1 MPVTITPKM
10 NATQLS
16 NRKKINWALMSG
28 RDKERGHRRKPTQHT
43 KMFLPGQ
50 PVLES
55 GIYEVIHDKGHRP
68 AHEAVM
74 YRDDPFPVCDQCDV
88 KVRFKLIRSA
98 PYIFDDEDFAQE

>member
-1 MPVTITPKM
+1 M

-16 NRKKINWALMSG
+16 KSPTRKKINWALISG
-28 RDKERGHRRKPTQHT
+28 RDKKKNHRRTPSQHT
-43 KMFLPGQ
+43 QMFLPGQ

-55 GIYEVIHDKGHRP
+55 GIYEVIHDKGHRL

-74 YRDDPFPVCDQCDV
+74 YRDDLFPACDQCEL

-98 PYIFDDEDFAQE
+98 PYIFDDEDFARE

>member
-1 MPVTITPKM
+1 M

-16 NRKKINWALMSG
+16 RIPTRKKINWALVSG
-28 RDKERGHRRKPTQHT
+28 RDKEPRHRRKPLLHS
-43 KMFLPGQ
+43 KVFLPGQ

-55 GIYEVIHDKGHRP
+55 GIYEVIHDQGHRQ

-74 YRDDPFPVCDQCDV
+74 YRGDLFPACDQCEM

-98 PYIFDDEDFAQE
+98 PYIFDDEDFAKE